1 MRQGLAVHHAIHLDG
16 VRQLG
21 RCLLGQLPQKA
32 LQNYGLIRQDDHSKK
47 SAVRL
52 SQ

>member
-1 MRQGLAVHHAIHLDG
+1 M
-16 VRQLG
+16 RQLG

-32 LQNYGLIRQDDHSKK
+32 LQNCGLIRQDDHSEK
-47 SAVRL
+47 STLRL